1 MSHTDERRQEL
12 FGLLGDL
19 PDRDR
24 AVTGKV
30 LSISKEKSYILERLV
45 LDLNGLE
52 PVPAFLVK
60 PPTGESFPCVLYHH
74 AHGGD
79 YLWGRMN

>member
-1 MSHTDERRQEL
+1 MSHTDDRRQEL

-45 LDLNGLE
+45 LDLDGLE
-52 PVPAFLVK
+52 PVSAFLVK
-60 PPTGESFPCVLYHH
+60 PPTGYPSRAFSITMPTEATIF
-74 AHGGD
+74 
-79 YLWGRMN
+79 WGRMN